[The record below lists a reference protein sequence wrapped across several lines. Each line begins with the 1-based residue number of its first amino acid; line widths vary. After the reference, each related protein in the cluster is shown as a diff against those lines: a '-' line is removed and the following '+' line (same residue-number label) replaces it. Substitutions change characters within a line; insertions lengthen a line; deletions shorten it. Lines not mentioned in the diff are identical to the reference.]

1 MVGRASAPSKRAT
14 LERIDRH
21 GNGAAREIGRERVSE
36 IQRARLLGALVEVSA
51 ERGAG
56 NVAVA
61 HIVERAGVS
70 RRTFYELFADR
81 EECFVAAFDDAI
93 ARASRCVLDGYDPQ
107 ARWVQRIRGAL
118 IALLEFLDSEP
129 GSAQL
134 LIVGSLG
141 AGHDALDVVPGDV
154 PNAVSGWPV
163 AER

>member
-36 IQRARLLGALVEVSA
+36 IQRARLLGAVVEVSA

-81 EECFVAAFDDAI
+81 EACFVAAIDDAM
-93 ARASRCVLDGYDPQ
+93 ARASHHVLAAYDPG
-107 ARWVQRIRGAL
+107 ARWVQRVRSAL
-118 IALLEFLDSEP
+118 IALLELLDSEP

-134 LIVGSLG
+134 LIVGS
-141 AGHDALDVVPGDV
+141 
-154 PNAVSGWPV
+154 
-163 AER
+163 